1 MSIEAKTDERGETG
15 GGPFYVVEV
24 DGVEYRFDTETV
36 TAAQIMEKAGI
47 PIATGL
53 VQILEDGTQRQ
64 VAADEIFEL
73 DPGRR
78 FKKRPR
84 FKRGAR

>member
-1 MSIEAKTDERGETG
+1 MNGEHDERD

-36 TAAQIMEKAGI
+36 TATQIMEKAGI

-64 VAADEIFEL
+64 VAPDEVFEL
-73 DPGRR
+73 KPGRR